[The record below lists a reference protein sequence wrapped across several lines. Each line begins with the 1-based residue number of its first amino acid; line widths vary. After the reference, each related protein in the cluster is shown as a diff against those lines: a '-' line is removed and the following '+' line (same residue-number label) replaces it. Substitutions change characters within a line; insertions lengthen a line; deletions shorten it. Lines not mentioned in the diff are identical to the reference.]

1 MNGRKYK
8 FELSEHEVN
17 KVRELIGD
25 RLRREV
31 LSETNNVS
39 NQVDLL
45 ILDCYLHYMT
55 KCYKLI
61 DEDKNNAGIDTVYL
75 IINYDLRRNRF
86 GIYEEVISIEGAF
99 KKLEDAQKRVNKFRK
114 NTKDGSYG
122 LWEIVETD
130 LDCLDNKVLS
140 RYVL

>member
-8 FELSEHEVN
+8 FELSEKDVN
-17 KVRELIGD
+17 TVRKLIGD
-25 RLRREV
+25 RLRLEV

-39 NQVDLL
+39 KQVDLL

-61 DEDKNNAGIDTVYL
+61 EEDQNNDGIDTVYL
-75 IINYDLRRNRF
+75 IINYDLKRNQF
-86 GIYEEVISIEGAF
+86 GIYEKVISIEGAF

-114 NTKDGSYG
+114 STKDGSYDM
-122 LWEIVETD
+122 WEIIETD
-130 LDCLDNKVLS
+130 LDRLDNKILS
-140 RYVL
+140 RYV

>member
-8 FELSEHEVN
+8 FELSEKDVN
-17 KVRELIGD
+17 TVRKLIGD
-25 RLRREV
+25 RLRLEV

-39 NQVDLL
+39 KQVDLL

-61 DEDKNNAGIDTVYL
+61 EEDQNNDGIDTVYL
-75 IINYDLRRNRF
+75 IINYDLKRNQF
-86 GIYEEVISIEGAF
+86 GIYEKVISIEGAF

-114 NTKDGSYG
+114 SAKDGSYG
-122 LWEIVETD
+122 LWEIIETD
-130 LDCLDNKVLS
+130 LDRLDNKILS
-140 RYVL
+140 RYV